1 MTTAIIAITMRFS
14 SLSLVDICNFNF
26 VVRVSLAGTYPHA
39 FKNDDGKWDGIDIR
53 FLSLLT
59 GKLNFKADIVTYST
73 TKKAFKLVT

>member
-1 MTTAIIAITMRFS
+1 M
-14 SLSLVDICNFNF
+14 VHYHICNF

-39 FKNDDGKWDGIDIR
+39 LKNDDGRWDGIDIR

-59 GKLNFKADIVTYST
+59 EKLNFKADIVTYST